1 MGKFGNVIPKN
12 RKIYGNWRVMSPDGI
27 LMFRCDEKKAMW
39 YVNRDLGEIT
49 QELEVKLKFKPNG
62 LGNHQKNYGLNEMS
76 NICVVCGTDEFLTR
90 HHVVPYCYRKYFPL
104 EIKSHNFHDVLSLCV
119 DCHEDYEVKA
129 REYKNELAISYNAP
143 LNGDIFIDKDIIR
156 AKRLAS
162 SLVNFKQYMPKDR
175 ITEIKNEIKRIL
187 GLKKLHKNR
196 VNKLLQEGVRN
207 SNRTHGEIVV
217 SKLENI
223 DEFMF
228 TWRKHFIDNNECK
241 YLPKNWSVR

>member
-1 MGKFGNVIPKN
+1 
-12 RKIYGNWRVMSPDGI
+12 
-27 LMFRCDEKKAMW
+27 
-39 YVNRDLGEIT
+39 
-49 QELEVKLKFKPNG
+49 
-62 LGNHQKNYGLNEMS
+62 
-76 NICVVCGTDEFLTR
+76 
-90 HHVVPYCYRKYFPL
+90 
-104 EIKSHNFHDVLSLCV
+104 
-119 DCHEDYEVKA
+119 
-129 REYKNELAISYNAP
+129 
-143 LNGDIFIDKDIIR
+143 
-156 AKRLAS
+156 
-162 SLVNFKQYMPKDR
+162 MPKDR

-241 YLPKNWSVR
+241 YLPKNWSVK